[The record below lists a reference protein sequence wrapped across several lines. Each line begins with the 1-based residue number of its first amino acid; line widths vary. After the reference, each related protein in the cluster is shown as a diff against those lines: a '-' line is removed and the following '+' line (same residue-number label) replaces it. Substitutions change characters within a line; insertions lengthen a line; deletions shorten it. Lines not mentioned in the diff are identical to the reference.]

1 MAGVLYVSR
10 MESLQLVH
18 DAMDLAAVRRLF
30 GEYRRAV
37 EGFASAAD
45 VCA

>member
-1 MAGVLYVSR
+1 
-10 MESLQLVH
+10 MEDLLLVV
-18 DAMDLAAVRRLF
+18 DETDVAAVRRLF

>member
-1 MAGVLYVSR
+1 
-10 MESLQLVH
+10 MENVQLV
-18 DAMDLAAVRRLF
+18 DGAVDLAAVQRLF

>member
-1 MAGVLYVSR
+1 MLERVTT
-10 MESLQLVH
+10 
-18 DAMDLAAVRRLF
+18 DADLAAVRRLF

-37 EGFASAAD
+37 EGFASAVD

>member
-1 MAGVLYVSR
+1 
-10 MESLQLVH
+10 METLQLV
-18 DAMDLAAVRRLF
+18 DGAVDLSAVRRLLV
-30 GEYRRAV
+30 EYRRAV